1 MTNWLCLFC
10 MMSIMSNFK
19 IISLEN
25 KDEWTFLLGKLP
37 ISQQDIY
44 YTPEYYSL
52 YENYGDGKAQCFVF
66 EKNGDIALYPFL
78 INSINEIGYNLDN
91 EYFDIQ
97 GAYGYNG
104 VLSNSMDSVFIEKFY
119 GSFNK
124 YCSQNNIVAEFTRF
138 HPLLQNQEFSK
149 NHMSVIF
156 DRETVAL
163 DLTQDYDHIWM
174 KEYHS
179 KNRNIIR
186 KAQKDGFRVEIVQDP
201 NSSQIDKFIDTYTYS
216 MKMVDADEYYFFNK
230 EFFYNTFS
238 MLKDNTL
245 LFNIYN
251 KENDLVCS
259 SIFFHYGEFF
269 HYHLSGRTEKANST
283 VNNFLLDEAVKYAI
297 EIGAK
302 KVHFGGATSSDA
314 NDSLLR
320 FKGIFSKT
328 RLPFYIGKK
337 VHNQDIYDKIVK
349 QWCEKHP
356 NSYANNYK
364 RLLGYREI

>member
-1 MTNWLCLFC
+1 MNFTLK
-10 MMSIMSNFK
+10 SND
-19 IISLEN
+19 IN
-25 KDEWTFLLGKLP
+25 KWNNLLSDFA
-37 ISQQDIY
+37 ICHDDIY
-44 YTPEYYSL
+44 FNPNYYTIYDSNNE
-52 YENYGDGKAQCFVF
+52 GDSSCFVYNN
-66 EKNGDIALYPFL
+66 EREIAFYPFL
-78 INSINEIGYNLDN
+78 INSINKLGYNLDK

-104 VLSNSMDSVFIEKFY
+104 VLSNSMDSDFIEKFY
-119 GSFNK
+119 ESFNK

-149 NHMSVIF
+149 NHMTVIF
-156 DRETVAL
+156 DRETVGL

-179 KNRNIIR
+179 KNRNVIR
-186 KAQKDGFRVEIVQDP
+186 KARNAGDKVEILKSP
-201 NSSQIDKFIDTYTYS
+201 NKLQIDKFIDIYTYS
-216 MKMVDADEYYFFNK
+216 MRMVNADEYYFFNK

-251 KENDLVCS
+251 NENDLVCS

-269 HYHLSGRTEKANST
+269 HYHLSGRTEKANNT

-297 EIGAK
+297 EVGAK
-302 KVHFGGATSSDA
+302 KFHFGGGTSSDP

-320 FKGIFSKT
+320 FKGRFSKS

-337 VHNQDIYDKIVK
+337 VHNQQIYDEVVRQWEVK
-349 QWCEKHP
+349 NPEKKHV
-356 NSYANNYK
+356 YK
-364 RLLGYREI
+364 NHLLKYRF